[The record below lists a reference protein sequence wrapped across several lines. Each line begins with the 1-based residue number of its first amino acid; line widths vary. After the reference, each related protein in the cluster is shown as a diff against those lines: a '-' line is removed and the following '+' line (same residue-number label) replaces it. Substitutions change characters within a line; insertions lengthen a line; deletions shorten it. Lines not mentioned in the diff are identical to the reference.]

1 MHHPM
6 GVFGIARP
14 QVRIGEDLLGQCRE
28 ANLAQGIAGLLQN
41 LPPQGGFQRFI
52 PSAYKGQYAWRGL
65 KTARTVFSSS
75 TCRQHAF
82 VLRPCPRRFQFPGR
96 SEGVFR
102 MQAAF
107 MRSAKG
113 RLVMAIVYNR
123 RA

>member
-1 MHHPM
+1 M
-6 GVFGIARP
+6 
-14 QVRIGEDLLGQCRE
+14 
-28 ANLAQGIAGLLQN
+28 
-41 LPPQGGFQRFI
+41 LP
-52 PSAYKGQYAWRGL
+52 SVYKEQYAWRGL

-75 TCRQHAF
+75 TCHQQAF

-102 MQAAF
+102 RQAAF

-113 RLVMAIVYNR
+113 RLAMAIVYNR